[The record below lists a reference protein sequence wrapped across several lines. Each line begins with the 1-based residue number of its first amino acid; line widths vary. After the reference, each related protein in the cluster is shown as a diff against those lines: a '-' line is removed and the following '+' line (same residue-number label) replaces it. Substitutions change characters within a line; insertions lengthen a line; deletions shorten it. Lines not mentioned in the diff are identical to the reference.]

1 MQKPDSQHQGARP
14 AGTRTGPW
22 GVCRGGQG
30 LSLAER
36 ENSGT
41 AEEVDEMAASGLFH
55 SVLSV
60 LLVVV
65 QLLLLKGKL
74 ALMTL
79 GLRPQTPCR
88 VINLASLCLGCRGL
102 AELSL
107 SGR

>member
-1 MQKPDSQHQGARP
+1 
-14 AGTRTGPW
+14 
-22 GVCRGGQG
+22 
-30 LSLAER
+30 
-36 ENSGT
+36 
-41 AEEVDEMAASGLFH
+41 MAVSGLFN

-79 GLRPQTPCR
+79 GLRPQTPCW

-102 AELSL
+102 LNSACRGGS
-107 SGR
+107 SCPHPWPAVPVP